1 MQKKRKRGE
10 VKTSDKLQIQK
21 SKQTS
26 DIDENTIG
34 PRIRK
39 LRRDKNMTLSQL
51 AEFAGCTN
59 ATISKIERNK
69 MTPSVSVLKGIV
81 NALGLTLAEFLTDE
95 NHSDLVVMRK
105 DQRIPIKFP
114 SPGIQS
120 ELLTTN
126 LKHRKMEPL
135 YEVIEPGAGSKG
147 KYTHDG
153 EEFVLVLKGVLTII
167 IRGDKYVL
175 NAGDSMYYTSN
186 QPHGFSNRGSETV
199 EVVWVISPPT
209 Y

>member
-1 MQKKRKRGE
+1 MIRTKK
-10 VKTSDKLQIQK
+10 VSAHK
-21 SKQTS
+21 SKQSS

-51 AEFAGCTN
+51 AEYAGCTN

-81 NALGLTLAEFLTDE
+81 NALGLTLAEFLTEE
-95 NHSDLVVMRK
+95 NHSDLVIMRK

-114 SPGIQS
+114 SPGIKS

-126 LKHRKMEPL
+126 LKHRMMEPL
-135 YEVIEPGAGSKG
+135 YEFIEPGAGSKG
-147 KYTHDG
+147 EYVHEG
-153 EEFVLVLKGVLTII
+153 EEFVLVLKGELTII
-167 IRGDKYVL
+167 IRGEEYVL
-175 NAGDSMYYTSN
+175 NAGDSMYYTSIH
-186 QPHGFSNRGSETV
+186 PHGFSNCGSETV
-199 EVVWVISPPT
+199 EVVWIITPPT

>member
-1 MQKKRKRGE
+1 ML
-10 VKTSDKLQIQK
+10 TSDKLSVQK
-21 SKQTS
+21 TKQTS

-39 LRRDKNMTLSQL
+39 LRRDKNITLSHL

-69 MTPSVSVLKGIV
+69 MTPSISVLKGIV
-81 NALGLTLAEFLTDE
+81 NALGLTLAEFLTEE
-95 NHSDLVVMRK
+95 NHSDLVIMRK

-126 LKHRKMEPL
+126 LKHRLMEPL
-135 YEVIEPGAGSKG
+135 FEVIKPGAGSKG
-147 KYTHDG
+147 EYIHDG
-153 EEFVLVLKGVLTII
+153 EEFVLVLKGKLTII
-167 IRGDKYVL
+167 IRGDEHVL
-175 NAGDSMYYTSN
+175 NAGDSMYFSSI
-186 QPHGFSNRGSETV
+186 QPHGFSNRGTKTV
-199 EVVWVISPPT
+199 EVVWIITPPT